1 MKKSSPQPARSSEH
15 GGAGVKFLIIVV
27 VLFMIAHA
35 GYAYVPT
42 AYQCEDYRQR
52 INEVVT
58 NAFAMPLAATN
69 SPEMVKQRLRNYGNE
84 YAVPLNAFIKVDKMD
99 NGGLKAQVK
108 FSKDIDLLPLGLY
121 KYHYEFDHTAA
132 PNGFLTKQ

>member
-1 MKKSSPQPARSSEH
+1 MKKSSPQPVRSSEH

-35 GYAYVPT
+35 GYAYVPA
-42 AYQCEDYRQR
+42 AYQSEDYRQR
-52 INEVVT
+52 MNEVVT
-58 NAFAMPLAATN
+58 NAFAMPTATTN
-69 SPEMVKQRLRNYGNE
+69 SPEMVKQRLRNYGND
-84 YAVPLNAFIKVDKMD
+84 YAVPTNALIKVDKMD

-108 FSKDIDLLPLGLY
+108 FSRDIDLLPLGLY
-121 KYHYEFDHTAA
+121 KYNYEFDHTAA

>member
-1 MKKSSPQPARSSEH
+1 
-15 GGAGVKFLIIVV
+15 
-27 VLFMIAHA
+27 
-35 GYAYVPT
+35 
-42 AYQCEDYRQR
+42 
-52 INEVVT
+52 
-58 NAFAMPLAATN
+58 
-69 SPEMVKQRLRNYGNE
+69 
-84 YAVPLNAFIKVDKMD
+84 MD